1 MKNFVNRVIKA
12 AQNDEAYIGFCIKCG
27 TKHMNIEP
35 DARRYTCKRCNLP
48 KVFGAQEILL
58 MMVKL

>member
-1 MKNFVNRVIKA
+1 MAKVNFEQVMTAVSSG
-12 AQNDEAYIGFCIKCG
+12 DYIGFCIKCG

-35 DARRYTCKRCNLP
+35 DARRYTCKKCNLP

-58 MMVKL
+58 MMAVR